1 MKNKV
6 LSDVISFF
14 MLTLGTVLMS
24 VGIYFFKFPN
34 SFSTGGVSG
43 ISVLLGAVIPGIS
56 PGTLVL
62 VINGL
67 LLFVGFIFVGKNF
80 GIKTVYCSSLMSVLI
95 FALERLCPLTQPL
108 TSNPLLELVYAILLP
123 AVGSA
128 LLFNLD
134 ASTGGTDIVAMIIKK
149 YSSANISKALFIAD
163 AAIVMLTFF
172 VFGIEIWLYSLLG
185 FLAKVFMVNS
195 ILENINMSKYCTVVA
210 AKEQAALINGY
221 ITDVLHKT
229 ATVSDSFSGA
239 FTNDA
244 KCLILV
250 ALNRR
255 QTILLKKFVKELG
268 KKTFIIVTN
277 TSDIC
282 GKGFREV
289 V

>member
-6 LSDVISFF
+6 LSGLISFF
-14 MLTLGTVLMS
+14 MLTLGTALMS
-24 VGIYFFKFPN
+24 SGIYFFKFPN
-34 SFSTGGVSG
+34 NFSTGGVSG

-95 FALERLCPLTQPL
+95 FILERICPLTHPL
-108 TSNPLLELVYAILLP
+108 TSNPLLDLVYAILLP

-134 ASTGGTDIVAMIIKK
+134 ASTGGTDIIAMIIKK
-149 YSSANISKALFIAD
+149 YSSVNISKALFIAD
-163 AAIVMLTFF
+163 SAIVMLTFF
-172 VFGIEIWLYSLLG
+172 VFGTEIWLYSLLG

-210 AKEQAALINGY
+210 AKEQADLINGY
-221 ITDVLHKT
+221 ITEVLHKT

-239 FTNDA
+239 FTNDS

>member
-6 LSDVISFF
+6 LSGLISFF
-14 MLTLGTVLMS
+14 MLTLGTALMS
-24 VGIYFFKFPN
+24 AGIYFFKFPN
-34 SFSTGGVSG
+34 NFSTGGVSG

-95 FALERLCPLTQPL
+95 FILERICPLTHPQ
-108 TSNPLLELVYAILLP
+108 TSNPLLDLVYAILLP

-134 ASTGGTDIVAMIIKK
+134 ASTGGTDIIAMIIKK
-149 YSSANISKALFIAD
+149 YSSVNISKALFIAD
-163 AAIVMLTFF
+163 SAIVMLTFF
-172 VFGIEIWLYSLLG
+172 VFGSEIWLYSLLG

-210 AKEQAALINGY
+210 AKEQADLINGY
-221 ITDVLHKT
+221 ITEVLHKT

-239 FTNDA
+239 FTNDS

>member
-1 MKNKV
+1 
-6 LSDVISFF
+6 
-14 MLTLGTVLMS
+14 
-24 VGIYFFKFPN
+24 
-34 SFSTGGVSG
+34 
-43 ISVLLGAVIPGIS
+43 
-56 PGTLVL
+56 
-62 VINGL
+62 
-67 LLFVGFIFVGKNF
+67 
-80 GIKTVYCSSLMSVLI
+80 
-95 FALERLCPLTQPL
+95 
-108 TSNPLLELVYAILLP
+108 
-123 AVGSA
+123 
-128 LLFNLD
+128 
-134 ASTGGTDIVAMIIKK
+134 MIIKQ
-149 YSSANISKALFIAD
+149 YSSVNISKALFIAD
-163 AAIVMLTFF
+163 SAIVMLTFF
-172 VFGIEIWLYSLLG
+172 VFGTEIWLYSLLG

-210 AKEQAALINGY
+210 AKEQADLINGY
-221 ITDVLHKT
+221 ITEVLHKT

-239 FTNDA
+239 FTNDS